1 MYLRDVI
8 EALYVNVTS
17 IDTDNLRDTPVIVI
31 IPLRIRA
38 TTINCRNCEEPKLK
52 TLTAIMKPSMGNAQ
66 MK

>member
-17 IDTDNLRDTPVIVI
+17 IDAYNLRDAPVIVI
-31 IPLRIRA
+31 IPMRIRA
-38 TTINCRNCEEPKLK
+38 TTINCRNCEESKLK